1 MDFDINQRRR
11 LGKIVPKKIPLS
23 RQIKK
28 SISMLLFSL
37 LFLVVLLSIVY
48 LMNTTQSNQ
57 KGYVLTQEQLRKD
70 NLMMERRHLI
80 NMVNEAKSLLIIE
93 NSPLLQQMVKPDKTN
108 YISN

>member
-70 NLMMERRHLI
+70 DLMMERRHLI